1 MDNFLKYRK
10 ENVSLLLIA
19 DINEIFVKSSFKKI
33 FHIFLY
39 SEKKYSKSKRWNGS
53 KIEDR
58 KQYFSYFGKYLVYYR
73 KKKLIFNILFKRINI
88 LKKRLERV
96 KK

>member
-19 DINEIFVKSSFKKI
+19 DINCSFKKI

-53 KIEDR
+53 KVEDR

-73 KKKLIFNILFKRINI
+73 KKKINF
-88 LKKRLERV
+88 
-96 KK
+96 

>member
-39 SEKKYSKSKRWNGS
+39 SEKKYSKSKR
-53 KIEDR
+53 
-58 KQYFSYFGKYLVYYR
+58 
-73 KKKLIFNILFKRINI
+73 
-88 LKKRLERV
+88 
-96 KK
+96 

>member
-58 KQYFSYFGKYLVYYR
+58 KHIFHILGNIWFIIG